1 VKPRNRLKGF
11 WLAVLALA
19 GLAASALLWAD
30 DAGAFQGQ
38 ILMEYIGQV
47 INGAP
52 TSASSNQFGN
62 LQGVAGVD
70 PSLQFTF
77 YTQAMTVQA
86 VSNGPLK
93 IVNRTGT
100 TTIYLTSTAGDF
112 SNPDSFRP
120 GAPVQVSTLRQQVIV
135 DTSSGAFTVVNINT
149 ITTSAQF
156 VSGGNETQLGEVG
169 QSFQTRLSGH
179 LNAPGCRRRVG
190 SVVMQSET
198 EAEPSFW
205 TRAVSPNVLA

>member
-1 VKPRNRLKGF
+1 MKLRIRVKGV
-11 WLAVLALA
+11 WLA
-19 GLAASALLWAD
+19 GLALAAVGACAPLSAD

-38 ILMEYIGQV
+38 ILMEYVGQV

-52 TSASSNQFGN
+52 TPASSNQFGN

-77 YTQAMTVQA
+77 YTQATTVKA
-86 VSNGPLK
+86 IANGPLR

-100 TTIYLTSTAGDF
+100 TTIYLTSTPGDF
-112 SNPDSFRP
+112 SNPDSFRS
-120 GAPVQVSTLRQQVIV
+120 GTPVQVSTLRQQVIV
-135 DTSSGAFTVVNINT
+135 DTSTGAFTVVNINT

-179 LNAPGCRRRVG
+179 LNAPGMSPTGWFGGYAVG
-190 SVVMQSET
+190 NRS
-198 EAEPSFW
+198 
-205 TRAVSPNVLA
+205 

>member
-19 GLAASALLWAD
+19 GLGASALLWAD

-77 YTQAMTVQA
+77 YTQAMTVKA

-112 SNPDSFRP
+112 SNPDSFRS

-179 LNAPGCRRRVG
+179 LNAPGMSPTGWFGGYAVG
-190 SVVMQSET
+190 NRS
-198 EAEPSFW
+198 
-205 TRAVSPNVLA
+205 